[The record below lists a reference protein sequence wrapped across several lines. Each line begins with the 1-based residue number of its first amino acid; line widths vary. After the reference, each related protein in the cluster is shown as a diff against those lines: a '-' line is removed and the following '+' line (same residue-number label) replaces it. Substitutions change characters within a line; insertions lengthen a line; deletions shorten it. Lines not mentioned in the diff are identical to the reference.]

1 MTPQDFAG
9 HRQNRSRVRGAVIVE
24 VAIGISVVIML
35 LVMITDASAAW
46 RVKDVLQTA
55 VREGARIASGTP
67 GLQIDDASVLGVV
80 DNVAQQSWPDL
91 KTCLALK
98 TCTRTVQFAAPLKA
112 GDPVTVQF
120 VFDYQPVI
128 FGVIPH
134 QEKSIRL
141 TSSSTMR
148 YEIRGS
154 PPILGELPPVAPQ

>member
-9 HRQNRSRVRGAVIVE
+9 HSRSQVRGTVVVE
-24 VAIGISVVIML
+24 VAVGISLVIML

-46 RVKDVLQTA
+46 RVKNVLQTA

-67 GLQIDDASVLGVV
+67 GLKLDDPGVLAVV
-80 DNVAQQSWPDL
+80 DDVAQQSWPDL

-98 TCTRTVQFAAPLKA
+98 TCTRTVRFAAPLNA

-120 VFDYQPVI
+120 VFDYTPVI
-128 FGVIPH
+128 FGMIPH
-134 QEKSIRL
+134 QEQSIHL

-154 PPILGELPPVAPQ
+154 PPILGELPPAAPQ